1 MKVGDQCKYRGCD
14 SAIWKSGIILDIRG
28 PFSAKTY
35 VIAGTGHFTG
45 ELETRTSHY
54 VMRVRNEGR

>member
-1 MKVGDQCKYRGCD
+1 MKVGDKCKYRDCD
-14 SAIWKSGIILDIRG
+14 SNEWKSGIILDIRG

-54 VMRVRNEGR
+54 VMRAENESR